1 MTPLEFCQAMKV
13 PVRDETEAEE
23 FWASVDGVLMA
34 GEWLERRRQLVA
46 YQKAQAAYQWCNTV
60 LDRTA

>member
-1 MTPLEFCQAMKV
+1 MKV

-34 GEWLERRRQLVA
+34 GQWLERRRQLVA
-46 YQKAQAAYQWCNTV
+46 YQKAQAAYQWASNTV